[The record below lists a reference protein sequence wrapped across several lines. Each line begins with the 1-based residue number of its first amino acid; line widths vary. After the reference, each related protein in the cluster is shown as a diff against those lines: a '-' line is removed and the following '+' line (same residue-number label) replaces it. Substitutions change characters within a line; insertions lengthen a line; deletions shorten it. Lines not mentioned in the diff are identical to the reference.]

1 MIHTEDHPL
10 AGRKV
15 RLNDTAEDP
24 YRGILV
30 PGQVFEVENWYD
42 RIDPAKPVSWMSDAT
57 WHTMHYGQ
65 RVNYLGR
72 LPDDEVVYGHVDG
85 FGHIVHVSELGAEV
99 MT

>member
-42 RIDPAKPVSWMSDAT
+42 RIDPAKPVSWR
-57 WHTMHYGQ
+57 